1 MIVMTDKS
9 KCTGCTACASAC
21 PKKCITMQADEEGFL
36 YPVVDED
43 SCIHCGLCDKVCPAE
58 MPTENSMSEIHA
70 YAVMAKDTE
79 LRMQSSSGGVF
90 SLLAEE
96 TLRAGG
102 VVFGAAMRSDCKSVH
117 HVMAETL
124 EGLSALRG
132 SKYLQ
137 SDLEDTYAGR
147 KSN

>member
-1 MIVMTDKS
+1 MTDKS

-36 YPVVDED
+36 YPVVDEG

-79 LRMQSSSGGVF
+79 LRMQSFSG
-90 SLLAEE
+90 AMEE
-96 TLRAGG
+96 VHRS
-102 VVFGAAMRSDCKSVH
+102 FGEEARCADSVG
-117 HVMAETL
+117 EF
-124 EGLSALRG
+124 
-132 SKYLQ
+132 Q
-137 SDLEDTYAGR
+137 I
-147 KSN
+147 